1 MSEFNPLV
9 QRVDALLKRHQ
20 QQGPDVTLPMS
31 AVERAATHAPA
42 EVVAAPVEV
51 ESAATDDDI
60 PVLTE
65 VVEPQGAGEP
75 PAVLAGQIEQAVM
88 EKVIAELDRAL
99 EQRLGRAISD
109 VLEQAVDGLRVDL
122 AASVRE
128 TVRDAVA
135 TALRNGD
142 QDRTPAG

>member
-20 QQGPDVTLPMS
+20 QQGPDVTVNL
-31 AVERAATHAPA
+31 AATAEAGPVAQEPAAIEPAP
-42 EVVAAPVEV
+42 PLM
-51 ESAATDDDI
+51 DDDI

-65 VVEPQGAGEP
+65 VFDTSSAPVPQEAH
-75 PAVLAGQIEQAVM
+75 AALAGQIERDVL
-88 EKVIAELDRAL
+88 EKVIAELDAAL

-109 VLEQAVDGLRVDL
+109 VLGQAVDGLRVDL

-128 TVRDAVA
+128 TVREAVA
-135 TALRNGD
+135 GALRRD
-142 QDRTPAG
+142 RQDR